1 MIMKIDLTFD
11 IIIEELI
18 LHEIV
23 NEKIFVD
30 ELWYNASS
38 LIEKKY

>member
-1 MIMKIDLTFD
+1 MNMKIDLTFD

-30 ELWYNASS
+30 ELWHNASS